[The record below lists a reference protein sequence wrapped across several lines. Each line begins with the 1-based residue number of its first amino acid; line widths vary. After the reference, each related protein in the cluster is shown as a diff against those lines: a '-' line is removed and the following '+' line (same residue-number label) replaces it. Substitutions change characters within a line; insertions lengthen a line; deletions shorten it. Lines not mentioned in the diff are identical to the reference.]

1 MSIEL
6 PLGKDFYM
14 LRHAQTEDNVNKLVS
29 GSTSSTNLTE
39 VGKKQA
45 LEMQE
50 LLCKLD
56 PRTDPEIGRI
66 ITSEMQR
73 TKDTASIICACK
85 TLEKLPVSI
94 DSGLNERAYGTAEG
108 MGDKERNELKKSGAI
123 IEGEE
128 SKEDVAKRSLQAVI
142 RNLEGK
148 SNVPLFISHGGN
160 IRRVVEAVLGVDFVE
175 KTSEYITNC
184 TLYEFIAARISGQAG
199 RVNVISLG
207 ENKKIHRRAFG
218 DQLLGSSL

>member
-1 MSIEL
+1 MEL

-29 GSTSSTNLTE
+29 GSGSSTNLTE
-39 VGKKQA
+39 TGKKQA
-45 LEMQE
+45 LEMQQ
-50 LLCKLD
+50 LICKLD
-56 PRTDPEIGRI
+56 PKSDPAIDRI

-73 TKDTASIICACK
+73 TKDTASIICGCK
-85 TLEKLPVSI
+85 TLEKLPISV
-94 DSGLNERAYGTAEG
+94 DSGLNERSYGKAEG
-108 MGDKERNELKKSGAI
+108 MSDKERSELKKSGAV

-128 SKEDVAKRSLQAVI
+128 SKEDVAKRTLQAII
-142 RNLEGK
+142 RNLESG
-148 SNVPLFISHGGN
+148 SGVPLFISHGGN

-184 TLYEFIAARISGQAG
+184 TLYEFIAAKIKGQMG
-199 RVNVISLG
+199 KVNIISLG

-218 DQLLGSSL
+218 EQLLESGL